1 MILLRLTCAGFGMEI
16 NIQNNLHRSPVHIH
30 KLNIS
35 GQGSF
40 GNIYFSKIFDR
51 YTVIKCIPF
60 DKNNF

>member
-1 MILLRLTCAGFGMEI
+1 MEI